1 MYRFLFSS
9 KWLGYFLLAVIFA
22 TGCVFLGR
30 WQMDRRAEA
39 LAEIQRVT
47 SNYSA
52 TPISFSEAK
61 DQFLRLDPAREWT
74 QVELRGSYDTAGQ
87 RIVRNRP
94 LNGQPGY
101 EVVVPFKLVSGET
114 VVIDRGWL
122 PIGNNSP
129 GRPDSI
135 PAPPS
140 GEVTAVVRLKH
151 GEPALDR
158 GAPEGQL
165 ASIDLAAYSGELG
178 YPLLTGAYGQL
189 ASETPPASEMPRP
202 FPMPSLEEG
211 THLSYSLQWFAFGV
225 LMFVGFGYAA
235 RQQARNAAIDAEDI
249 GVAGPAAAG
258 TEAAAAGDTGF
269 AAAGDRRRT
278 AQRASLRSAA
288 PRKRKRPTAEE
299 EEDAILDAQGY

>member
-9 KWLGYFLLAVIFA
+9 KWLGYLLLAAIFA

-39 LAEIQRVT
+39 LAEINRIT

-52 TPISFSEAK
+52 APVPFAHVK
-61 DQFLRLDPAREWT
+61 DQFSRLDPQREWT
-74 QVELRGSYDTAGQ
+74 QVELHGSYDTAGQ

-101 EVVVPFKLVSGET
+101 EVVVPFRLDTGET

-122 PIGNNSP
+122 PIGNNNP
-129 GRPDSI
+129 GRPDAV
-135 PAPPS
+135 PAPPAGS
-140 GEVTAVVRLKH
+140 VTVVARLKH
-151 GEPALDR
+151 AEPELQR
-158 GAPEGQL
+158 GAPDGQL
-165 ASIDLAAYSGELG
+165 ASIDLAAYSAQLG

-189 ASETPPASEMPRP
+189 ASESPAVPEMPVG
-202 FPMPSLEEG
+202 FPKPSTDEG

-235 RQQARNAAIDAEDI
+235 RQQARNAAIDAED
-249 GVAGPAAAG
+249 A
-258 TEAAAAGDTGF
+258 EEF
-269 AAAGDRRRT
+269 AADAAFQHSSGPVARRRP
-278 AQRASLRSAA
+278 S
-288 PRKRKRPTAEE
+288 PRRGKNATAEE
-299 EEDAILDAQGY
+299 EEDAILDAQGF